1 MGINLQI
8 RNLENSI
15 VSSLNAYS
23 EVPIE
28 AKRVILQGIL
38 DKITVDADRVAQK
51 ELMEYQKEIGKGVDE
66 DV

>member
-38 DKITVDADRVAQK
+38 EKITADADRVAQK
-51 ELMEYQKEIGKGVDE
+51 ELIEYQKEIGKGVDE